1 MWRKAGL
8 SSRIAARA
16 PQLTVVM
23 ITPITDQDSLP
34 ADAPDYPF
42 TVQALPARYVS
53 EKEMQQSMRKRFT
66 SVSIGTCREE

>member
-1 MWRKAGL
+1 M
-8 SSRIAARA
+8 
-16 PQLTVVM
+16 VM